1 MPRRLPYGW
10 HNGLGKAA
18 LFPFHGG
25 VIIPGQTL
33 HALPR
38 HRDPRNAVC
47 RQAFV
52 CHRAD
57 LDPPTSRASLRA
69 TIGGTTISRPIRRRS
84 SS

>member
-18 LFPFHGG
+18 LFPFPGG

-33 HALPR
+33 HALQR
-38 HRDPRNAVC
+38 RRDPRTAI
-47 RQAFV
+47 

-57 LDPPTSRASLRA
+57 LDPPTSRANLRA